1 MPEISIILD
10 HIELG
15 KTKIAINND
24 KTFAEMASKYC
35 KQKGI
40 SKKII
45 PNLKFIFNGNEIP
58 SSSVEKIEKLSI
70 RNSSVIKV
78 TTEKENNMQR
88 GRDDWRDGIIQG
100 RGHFSFVSEED
111 KNFIFK
117 SLREKV
123 SKAIKNKLYSATED
137 GDTAQS
143 FHQRCDNKGA
153 LFYLIKTATDAVF
166 GIYNSES
173 ITSENVTRTISTQM
187 VVCPYKNF
195 AELSNKTTA
204 THHCFADQGPRFH
217 CMQINAPFLSSNCVD
232 ITGCFD
238 FTLPSYPSGSSSTYR
253 IKEFEVYSLEQIN

>member
-24 KTFAEMASKYC
+24 KTFAEMVSKYC

-88 GRDDWRDGIIQG
+88 
-100 RGHFSFVSEED
+100 EEM
-111 KNFIFK
+111 IG
-117 SLREKV
+117 E
-123 SKAIKNKLYSATED
+123 
-137 GDTAQS
+137 
-143 FHQRCDNKGA
+143 
-153 LFYLIKTATDAVF
+153 
-166 GIYNSES
+166 
-173 ITSENVTRTISTQM
+173 M
-187 VVCPYKNF
+187 V
-195 AELSNKTTA
+195 
-204 THHCFADQGPRFH
+204 
-217 CMQINAPFLSSNCVD
+217 
-232 ITGCFD
+232 
-238 FTLPSYPSGSSSTYR
+238 
-253 IKEFEVYSLEQIN
+253 